1 MKYLLALLISVSLSS
16 YYQIGDVI
24 EEDHQNTSFAVCY
37 GDYPSDNFRLAD
49 VRGKIVVFGIS
60 ASW

>member
-1 MKYLLALLISVSLSS
+1 MRYFLAILISLSFSS
-16 YYQIGDVI
+16 YYQIGDTLI
-24 EEDHQNTSFAVCY
+24 EDHQNTSFEVCY

-49 VRGKIVVFGIS
+49 VRGKIIVFGIS